1 MSLNERSQREILHGR
16 QLAALGDPEL
26 IWHWATPAGQVRAKR
41 RAKLLA
47 EAARLEPGMK
57 VLEVGCGT
65 GLFTEILAGY
75 GAHIL
80 AVDISPGLLTLARR
94 RQLTQFECRE
104 MRFDDAAIDEQFDAV
119 VGSSVLHH

>member
-16 QLAALGDPEL
+16 QLATLGDPEL
-26 IWHWATPAGQVRAKR
+26 IWNWATPAGQARAKR

-47 EAARLEPGMK
+47 EAARPQPGMS

-65 GLFTEILAGY
+65 GLFTEMLAAY

-80 AVDISPGLLTLARR
+80 AVDISPN
-94 RQLTQFECRE
+94 CSPWH
-104 MRFDDAAIDEQFDAV
+104 AAICHRWNSVRCASKTRRLMD
-119 VGSSVLHH
+119 SST